1 MKIFKKLIAASMAL
15 VLSAGIFAGVSINA
29 DAAGKI
35 PAAYIGE
42 YCDSNGEFVI
52 ITETAESDD
61 LPVLPY
67 RLVLDYSEY
76 TDLKVVVNDNTIPSV
91 KADVALMVMMDLS
104 LDGEDH
110 PVGYYAFSFTD
121 ASHNVLKLT
130 KYSRMYAYRNDDWT
144 PWTEDYSCEY
154 QRVSAEGQSAQDA
167 TAEPAAQDAK
177 AVEEKTAT
185 PAQDAKAAETKPA
198 KTTVAEAKKSYS
210 SYSYNGTSAQELV
223 NELFRYINT
232 AEAGSTIEFTGKP
245 IMMCYSQAILDKLA
259 ARGDVSLKT
268 TFTYNGVTESFTIPA
283 GSDYSNLEAAKYYG
297 FKYLS
302 NAFGGVEE

>member
-1 MKIFKKLIAASMAL
+1 MKIFKKLIAASMAF

-35 PAAYIGE
+35 PAAYIGD
-42 YCDSNGEFVI
+42 YYDSNGEFVFI
-52 ITETAESDD
+52 SETPQADD
-61 LPVLPY
+61 LPQVLPY
-67 RLVLDYSEY
+67 RLVLDYSAFD
-76 TDLKVVVNDNTIPSV
+76 DLKVVVNDNTIPSV
-91 KADVALMVMMDLS
+91 KADVALVVMMALT
-104 LDGEDH
+104 LDGED

-121 ASHNVLKLT
+121 DSHNVLKLT
-130 KYSRMYAYRNDDWT
+130 KYSRMYGVNVDEWT

-154 QRVSAEGQSAQDA
+154 QRVPAEGQSAQD
-167 TAEPAAQDAK
+167 TTTEPA
-177 AVEEKTAT
+177 
-185 PAQDAKAAETKPA
+185 AQDAKAAETKPA

-223 NELFRYINT
+223 NELFHYINT

-283 GSDYSNLEAAKYYG
+283 GSDYSNLEAARYYG